1 VGQPGGQEVDQVLR
15 PDPLSA
21 STIQNSNRL
30 ALLLIGLVV
39 TVPLPARAQA
49 VGEVSVDELVARAL
63 VDNPDLKAA
72 RLEVDASA
80 GRLQQAGLRP
90 NPMLELGG
98 QKALSSDNNLTV
110 GISLPLDLNGRK
122 EGRVGVAAREIE
134 TRRRQ
139 VAERER
145 QVRAEVRMKAGELL
159 AAQRNL
165 RVTDELLG
173 VNRSAL
179 DVVGTRVRHGAAP
192 SLDEGLLLVEVNR
205 LDANRQLA
213 QSRVEIAALQL
224 KLLAGMAPDA
234 SLTLKGELA
243 LPPLALDLVGAT
255 ERAVSDRP
263 DLAVAR
269 SEAAMAAAM
278 VKKEEAEG
286 RWDATINVG
295 YQRQDFGF
303 ALNGLTATG
312 GTRPIQD
319 VFHYF
324 GGGVSIV
331 LPLRNRNEGNVAA
344 ARAATRA
351 AERRVEF
358 AVLTVQQEV
367 GAAFTQYEAARRSLD
382 IYERGVRDL
391 ARRNLDVIRQAYQLG
406 RGSLLDVIAEQRRL
420 IDVENGYTDALK
432 QVYDAAV
439 GIERAV
445 GTGAR

>member
-1 VGQPGGQEVDQVLR
+1 MRCGRG
-15 PDPLSA
+15 
-21 STIQNSNRL
+21 L
-30 ALLLIGLVV
+30 ALLLIGLVAI
-39 TVPLPARAQA
+39 VPVPARAQA
-49 VGEVSVDELVARAL
+49 VGEVTVDELMARAL
-63 VDNPDLKAA
+63 ADNPDLKAA
-72 RLEVDASA
+72 RLEVEASA

-98 QKALSSDNNLTV
+98 QKALSPDNNLTV
-110 GISLPLDLNGRK
+110 GVSLPLDLNGRK
-122 EGRVGVAAREIE
+122 EGRVGVAEQEFE

-145 QVRAEVRMKAGELL
+145 QLRAEVRMKAGELL

-165 RVTDELLG
+165 QVTDELLG
-173 VNRSAL
+173 VNRNAL
-179 DVVGTRVRHGAAP
+179 EVVGARVRQGAAP
-192 SLDEGLLLVEVNR
+192 SLDEGLQLVETNR
-205 LDANRQLA
+205 LDASRQLA

-224 KLLAGMAPDA
+224 KLLAGMAADA
-234 SLTLKGELA
+234 PLALKGELA
-243 LPPLALDLVGAT
+243 LSPLLLDRADAT
-255 ERAVSDRP
+255 QRAVRDRP

-269 SEAAMAAAM
+269 GEAAMAAAM
-278 VKKEEAEG
+278 IRKEQADG

-303 ALNGLTATG
+303 ASLNGLTAS
-312 GTRPIQD
+312 GTQRPIQD

-331 LPLRNRNEGNVAA
+331 LPVRNRNEGNVAA
-344 ARAATRA
+344 ATAATRA

-358 AVLTVQQEV
+358 AMLTVQQEV
-367 GAAFTQYEAARRSLD
+367 GAAFTQYEAARRPLD
-382 IYERGVRDL
+382 IYERGVRDV

-406 RGSLLDVIAEQRRL
+406 RGSLLDVIAEQRRF
-420 IDVENGYTDALK
+420 IEVENGYTDALK

-445 GTGAR
+445 GTLAR